1 VVSKPTG
8 RPRGRPR
15 KPRPPRRP
23 KAGRPLLDFRN
34 DPDRYA
40 VALLDAMLALEMGP
54 ERWCSGGVAGW
65 MCGIEFFGPFKLKKL
80 KKYPGHIAASW
91 PRNRRR
97 DNAGTLDGKATT
109 LRIKQRRCRN
119 IAEAVWRKVMAGAF
133 MLVIGAR
140 DQEAIRP
147 IILQRA
153 TAVGEGAFAK
163 RVMLPMVGAKISLPE
178 FPTNLISTHEAV

>member
-23 KAGRPLLDFRN
+23 RVGPPRLDFYN

-54 ERWCSGGVAGW
+54 ERWCSEGVAGW

-97 DNAGTLDGKATT
+97 DNAGTLDGKAAT
-109 LRIKQRRCRN
+109 LRIKQRRCRS
-119 IAEAVWRKVMAGAF
+119 IAEAVWRKTMASAF
-133 MLVIGAR
+133 MLVLGGR
-140 DQEAIRP
+140 DREAVKP
-147 IILQRA
+147 VILQRA
-153 TAVGEGAFAK
+153 AAVGEGEFAK
-163 RVMLPMVGAKISLPE
+163 RVMWPMVDAKSSLPE
-178 FPTNLISTHEAV
+178 FPTNLVSRVEAV